1 MLEVLVLAL
10 DALNLGELF
19 VPSSLERACDDAVVG
34 IARVVLTLGAFG
46 LVLGAFDAELPLV
59 VECGVLLFE
68 DLHDSFGRCP
78 RRMAV
83 HTAGKA

>member
-1 MLEVLVLAL
+1 
-10 DALNLGELF
+10 
-19 VPSSLERACDDAVVG
+19 
-34 IARVVLTLGAFG
+34 
-46 LVLGAFDAELPLV
+46 V